1 MAKTLVAVPT
11 YNEMGNLPRLVDEI
25 FRHCPD
31 VNILVVDDGSPDGT
45 GQWCL
50 ERSAQEARLQCL
62 IRSDKLGLGTATLTA
77 VQYAIDHGYDYLVTM
92 DADFSHPPA
101 CIPKLIAGVRVP
113 DGPSVDVMI
122 GSRYVEGGAIEGW
135 PLFRRV
141 MSRMIN
147 LYARLLLRLPIRD
160 CSGAFRCFRVGS
172 LARLDRGAFR
182 AKGYALLEE
191 MLWRLQRQGCRLGET
206 PIVFVE
212 RCEGSSKINL
222 KEAVTAVW
230 VLLVLGIEEWLG
242 VGKTQ

>member
-25 FRHCPD
+25 FRHSPD
-31 VNILVVDDGSPDGT
+31 VNILVVDDASPDGT

-50 ERSAQEARLQCL
+50 ERSAQEPRLLCL
-62 IRSDKLGLGTATLTA
+62 HRSGKLGLGTATLA
-77 VQYAIDHGYDYLVTM
+77 AAQYAIDNGYDYLVTM

-101 CIPKLIAGVRVP
+101 SIPKLIAGMRLP

-122 GSRYVEGGAIEGW
+122 GSRYVEEGAIEGW
-135 PLFRRV
+135 PFFRRV

-191 MLWRLQRQGCRLGET
+191 ILWRLQRQGCRLAET

-212 RCEGSSKINL
+212 RSEGSSKINVN
-222 KEAVTAVW
+222 EAMTAVW
-230 VLLVLGIEEWLG
+230 VILVLGIQEWLG
-242 VGKTQ
+242 LRGR